1 MEKESLYALVG
12 GIQKFS
18 TEDGPGIRT
27 TVFLKGCPLNCIWCH
42 NPELI
47 DFQQQIIEMPN
58 SCIRC
63 GYCIDECPSK
73 AIYINQQGEIAIDRD
88 ACSNCLKCTEVCYA
102 KGLQPVAKLMTVE
115 EVLYQVGQDKGFYD
129 YTSGGVTVSGGEMLS
144 HPRFVE
150 SLVDQAG
157 EKGINV
163 CFDTSGFG
171 DGDALEMLARKD
183 NVDFILYDMKSID
196 NEVHMKCTGQENGII
211 LKNLCRLAQI
221 PEVVSKIVMRM
232 PLVKGVNDSWDIIK
246 KTGDFYKENGIK
258 KVTLLP
264 YHDLGISKMHRIGG
278 TQTRFESPTDE
289 YVLEIKQFFEK
300 EAGLEVE
307 ILGKL

>member
-47 DFQQQIIEMPN
+47 DFRQQIIEMPN
-58 SCIRC
+58 SCIQC
-63 GYCIDECPSK
+63 GYCVNECPEK
-73 AIYINQQGEIAIDRD
+73 AIYVNEQGEIAINRD
-88 ACSNCLKCTEVCYA
+88 TCNDCLKCTEVCYA
-102 KGLQPVAKLMTVE
+102 KGLQPVAKLMTAE

-129 YTSGGVTVSGGEMLS
+129 YTNGGLTISGGEMLS
-144 HPRFVE
+144 HPCFVA
-150 SLVDQAG
+150 SLVDLAG
-157 EKGINV
+157 ERGINV
-163 CFDTSGFG
+163 CLDTSGFG
-171 DGDALEMLARKD
+171 DGNDLERLSRKD

-196 NEVHMKCTGQENGII
+196 NEVHMQCTGQENGII
-211 LKNLCRLAQI
+211 LENLCRLAQI
-221 PEVVSKIVMRM
+221 PEVVGKIVMRM
-232 PLVKGVNDSWDIIK
+232 PLVKGVNDSWEIIK
-246 KTGDFYKENGIK
+246 KTGDFYKENKIE

-278 TQTRFESPTDE
+278 TQTRYEPPTDE
-289 YVLEIKQFFEK
+289 YVLEIKQFFEQ
-300 EAGLEVE
+300 EAGMEVE